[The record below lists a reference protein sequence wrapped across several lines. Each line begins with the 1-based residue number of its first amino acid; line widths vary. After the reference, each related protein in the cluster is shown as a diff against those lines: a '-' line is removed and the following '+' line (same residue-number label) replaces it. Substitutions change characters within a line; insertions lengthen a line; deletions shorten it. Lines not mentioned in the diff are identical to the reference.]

1 MIQEIP
7 FTIAFLAGILSFLSP
22 CVLPIVP
29 GFVSYIVGKSFVDLQ
44 NSSSVRTFK
53 LFPYIFLFTL
63 GFSFVF
69 IIMGASIEF
78 LSDIFFD
85 FKRQLN
91 FISGILIIILGL
103 YFIGIIKIPFFD
115 FERKFKL
122 QGLQNNYFFPFLIG
136 VAFAFG
142 WSPCIGPILGSV
154 LAVAINDSINGII
167 LLSFYSTGLAVPF
180 MIVGL
185 MMSKLVLMTS
195 FLNRYIRY
203 FQFIT
208 GTILL
213 ITGVLI
219 FNGSIQSLGFQ
230 LNSILP
236 SLEMLLI

>member
-1 MIQEIP
+1 MIQDIP
-7 FTIAFLAGILSFLSP
+7 LTIAFLAGILSFLSP

-29 GFVSYIVGKSFVDLQ
+29 GFISYIVGKSFADLQ
-44 NSSSVRTFK
+44 NSPGISKLK
-53 LFPYIFLFTL
+53 LFPNVLLFTI
-63 GFSFVF
+63 GFSFIF
-69 IIMGASIEF
+69 IIMGASIDF

-85 FKRQLN
+85 FKKQLN
-91 FISGILIIILGL
+91 FISGILIITLGL
-103 YFIGIIKIPFFD
+103 YFIGIIKIPFLD
-115 FERKFKL
+115 FEHKL
-122 QGLQNNYFFPFLIG
+122 SLKGFQNNRFFPFLIG

-154 LAVAINDSINGII
+154 LAVAIKDSVNGII
-167 LLSFYSTGLAVPF
+167 LLSFYSMGLAVPF
-180 MIVGL
+180 IILGL
-185 MMSKLVLMTS
+185 MMGKLIMMTS

-208 GTILL
+208 GIILL

-219 FNGSIQSLGFQ
+219 LNGSIQSLGFQ

>member
-1 MIQEIP
+1 MVQDIP
-7 FTIAFLAGILSFLSP
+7 LTIAFLAGILSFLSP

-29 GFVSYIVGKSFVDLQ
+29 GFISYIVGKSFADLE
-44 NSSSVRTFK
+44 NSSGVSTLK
-53 LFPYIFLFTL
+53 LLPYVLLFTL

-69 IIMGASIEF
+69 IIMGASIDF

-85 FKRQLN
+85 FKKQLN
-91 FISGILIIILGL
+91 FISGIVIIILGL
-103 YFIGIIKIPFFD
+103 YFIGIIKIPFLD
-115 FERKFKL
+115 FERKLNL
-122 QGLQNNYFFPFLIG
+122 QRFQNNHFFPFLIG

-154 LAVAINDSINGII
+154 LAVAIKDSVNGVI
-167 LLSFYSTGLAVPF
+167 LLSFYSLGLAIPF
-180 MIVGL
+180 IIVGL
-185 MMSKLVLMTS
+185 MMSKLLIMTS

-203 FQFIT
+203 FQFVT
-208 GTILL
+208 GIILL

>member
-1 MIQEIP
+1 MIQDIP
-7 FTIAFLAGILSFLSP
+7 LTIAFLAGILSFLSP

-29 GFVSYIVGKSFVDLQ
+29 GFISYIVGKSFADLQ
-44 NSSSVRTFK
+44 NSSSVKSLK
-53 LFPYIFLFTL
+53 LLPYVLLFTL
-63 GFSFVF
+63 GFSSVF
-69 IIMGASIEF
+69 IIMGASIDF

-91 FISGILIIILGL
+91 FISGILIITLGL
-103 YFIGIIKIPFFD
+103 YFIGIIKIPFLD
-115 FERKFKL
+115 FERKLKL
-122 QGLQNNYFFPFLIG
+122 QGFQNNHFFPFLIG

-154 LAVAINDSINGII
+154 LAVAIKDSVNGVI
-167 LLSFYSTGLAVPF
+167 LLSFYSMGLAVPF
-180 MIVGL
+180 IIVGL
-185 MMSKLVLMTS
+185 MMNKLLIMTS

-208 GTILL
+208 GITLL

-230 LNSILP
+230 LNSILS

>member
-1 MIQEIP
+1 MIQDIP
-7 FTIAFLAGILSFLSP
+7 LTIAFLAGILSFLSP

-29 GFVSYIVGKSFVDLQ
+29 GFISYIVGKSFADLQ
-44 NSSSVRTFK
+44 NSPGISKLK
-53 LFPYIFLFTL
+53 LFPNVLLFTL
-63 GFSFVF
+63 GFSFIF
-69 IIMGASIEF
+69 IIMGASIDF

-85 FKRQLN
+85 FKKQLN
-91 FISGILIIILGL
+91 FISGILIITLGL
-103 YFIGIIKIPFFD
+103 YFIGIIKIPFLD
-115 FERKFKL
+115 FEHKL
-122 QGLQNNYFFPFLIG
+122 SLKGFQNNRFFPFLIG

-154 LAVAINDSINGII
+154 LAVAIKDSVNGII
-167 LLSFYSTGLAVPF
+167 LLSFYSMGLAVPF
-180 MIVGL
+180 IILGL
-185 MMSKLVLMTS
+185 MMGKLIMMTS

-208 GTILL
+208 GIILL

-219 FNGSIQSLGFQ
+219 LNGSIQSLGFQ

>member
-1 MIQEIP
+1 MVQDIP
-7 FTIAFLAGILSFLSP
+7 ITIAFLAGILSFLSP

-29 GFVSYIVGKSFVDLQ
+29 GFISYIVGKSFADLQ
-44 NSSSVRTFK
+44 NSSGLKTLK
-53 LFPYIFLFTL
+53 LFPYVLLFTL

-69 IIMGASIEF
+69 IIMGASIDF

-91 FISGILIIILGL
+91 FISGILIITLGL
-103 YFIGIIKIPFFD
+103 YFIGIIKIPFLD
-115 FERKFKL
+115 FERKLKL
-122 QGLQNNYFFPFLIG
+122 QGFQNNHFFPFLIG

-154 LAVAINDSINGII
+154 LAVAIKDSVNGVI
-167 LLSFYSTGLAVPF
+167 LLSFYSVGLAVPF
-180 MIVGL
+180 IIVGL
-185 MMSKLVLMTS
+185 MMSKLLIMTS

-208 GTILL
+208 GIILL

>member
-1 MIQEIP
+1 MVQDIP
-7 FTIAFLAGILSFLSP
+7 ITIAFLAGILSFLSP

-29 GFVSYIVGKSFVDLQ
+29 GFISYIVGKSFADLQ
-44 NSSSVRTFK
+44 NSSGLKTLK
-53 LFPYIFLFTL
+53 LFPYVLLFTL

-69 IIMGASIEF
+69 IIMGASIDF

-91 FISGILIIILGL
+91 FISGILIITLGL
-103 YFIGIIKIPFFD
+103 YFIGIIKIPFLD
-115 FERKFKL
+115 FERKLKL
-122 QGLQNNYFFPFLIG
+122 QGFQNNHFFPFLIG

-154 LAVAINDSINGII
+154 LAVAIKDSVNGVI
-167 LLSFYSTGLAVPF
+167 LLSFYSMGLAVPF
-180 MIVGL
+180 IIVGL
-185 MMSKLVLMTS
+185 MMSKLLIMTS

-208 GTILL
+208 GIILL
-213 ITGVLI
+213 ITGLLI

>member
-1 MIQEIP
+1 MVQDIP
-7 FTIAFLAGILSFLSP
+7 ITIAFLAGILSFLSP

-29 GFVSYIVGKSFVDLQ
+29 GFISYIVGKSFADLQ
-44 NSSSVRTFK
+44 NSSGLKTLK
-53 LFPYIFLFTL
+53 LFPYVLLFTL

-69 IIMGASIEF
+69 IIMGASIDF

-91 FISGILIIILGL
+91 FISGILIITLGL
-103 YFIGIIKIPFFD
+103 YFIGIIKIPFLD
-115 FERKFKL
+115 FERKLKL
-122 QGLQNNYFFPFLIG
+122 QGFQNNHFFPFLIG

-154 LAVAINDSINGII
+154 LAVAINDSVNGVI
-167 LLSFYSTGLAVPF
+167 LLSFYSMGLAVPF
-180 MIVGL
+180 IIVGL
-185 MMSKLVLMTS
+185 MMSKLLIMTS
-195 FLNRYIRY
+195 FLNKYIRY

-208 GTILL
+208 GVILL

>member
-1 MIQEIP
+1 MVQDIP
-7 FTIAFLAGILSFLSP
+7 ITIAFLAGILSFLSP

-29 GFVSYIVGKSFVDLQ
+29 GFISYIVGKSFADLQ
-44 NSSSVRTFK
+44 NSSGLKTLK
-53 LFPYIFLFTL
+53 LFPYVLLFTL

-69 IIMGASIEF
+69 IIMGASIDF

-85 FKRQLN
+85 FKKQLN
-91 FISGILIIILGL
+91 FISGILIITLGL
-103 YFIGIIKIPFFD
+103 YFIGIIKIPFLD
-115 FERKFKL
+115 FERKLKL
-122 QGLQNNYFFPFLIG
+122 QGFQNNHFFPFLIG

-154 LAVAINDSINGII
+154 LAVAIKDSVNGVI
-167 LLSFYSTGLAVPF
+167 LLSFYSMGLAVPF
-180 MIVGL
+180 IIVGL
-185 MMSKLVLMTS
+185 MMSKLLIMTS

-208 GTILL
+208 GIILL